1 MSFVLICPNCGPR
14 EVTDF
19 SFGGEVN
26 PRPTARPDKR
36 ELGAYNYFRRNV
48 AGVQREWWSH
58 RSGCGAWFLAERDT
72 RTNEVLLTE
81 LPGGERK
88 VSRSGN
94 GQVSPEAER
103 PSQDGGLDAPRR

>member
-1 MSFVLICPNCGPR
+1 MSYVLTCPNCGPR

-48 AGVQREWWSH
+48 AGVQREWWFH

-72 RTNEVLLTE
+72 RTNEVLIVD
-81 LPGGERK
+81 LPGEE
-88 VSRSGN
+88 V
-94 GQVSPEAER
+94 
-103 PSQDGGLDAPRR
+103 PRTP